1 MVVTLL
7 LLPSSLIN
15 SFCAHQFIKP
25 PSIPMHAVAILI
37 SGKSVDTSAS
47 DMQRP
52 TLHHLSLFA
61 HCPHKVGSTLLLIHS
76 SPIIS
81 SFCLQLNTM
90 AWLAGTA
97 GTCHLMAHHTLD
109 LTTAFVYYTVSL
121 LPLIRKQRK

>member
-1 MVVTLL
+1 
-7 LLPSSLIN
+7 
-15 SFCAHQFIKP
+15 
-25 PSIPMHAVAILI
+25 MHAVAILI

-61 HCPHKVGSTLLLIHS
+61 HCPHKVGSTLLLINS

-90 AWLAGTA
+90 AWLAGT
-97 GTCHLMAHHTLD
+97 CHLMAHHTLD
-109 LTTAFVYYTVSL
+109 LTTAHLSITPFHYCL
-121 LPLIRKQRK
+121 